1 MYRLYGSIAL
11 TSLVYVTCLQGCKTK
26 EDGSGVKG
34 DEIVADDFIITSRAD
49 SSLDLGYGID
59 AASMETRRRCI
70 EDASLKPVDPNAP
83 VVPNTDNNGTS
94 GGGAGLSLAETGFSL
109 DESDEDA
116 VYANCAKRRTS
127 DSCIIVKFCKDETAL
142 KATLSSS
149 IKGAGT
155 YASFKGTASSSSS
168 ANASSNSEKSYLVVK
183 AMYIKDVKDIDVPLI
198 RSDIMGGLKTNTVDS
213 KSQFLTA
220 CGDKYVQFVARGGEL
235 IAVAELKKDS
245 KEAKFAQEN
254 QLKIREMASG
264 ARAEAS
270 TSANFEASRSLMQ
283 TTVQV
288 SEISGDDTVAMNL
301 EQAIEKV
308 QNFKKTVNANPNP
321 SIMSFGL
328 QPYSTA
334 SFKDDSGKI
343 QLIDT
348 ALLPLRAKV
357 TTALGKSEL
366 TNIFASLETAK
377 KMQEHYTLL
386 LEYFPDKV
394 NAAFGGDISVKINE
408 LQEYIGLATTAIN
421 KCRTGETQDC
431 DFPAFNRKIFEP
443 KDTRKLVELMSTVA
457 LNRRPSGL
465 YCTFDNDSTR
475 YIYDLWVHSKQNI
488 MKFQYEAGFW
498 GLNSPIYDIPFSE
511 NPEFFTRYQANALSS
526 KEVADFMNSALKK
539 RSGMSGAATG
549 GWGIKTCF
557 VK

>member
-11 TSLVYVTCLQGCKTK
+11 TSLVFVTGLNGCKTK
-26 EDGSGVKG
+26 SDESDVKG

-59 AASMETRRRCI
+59 AATMETKRRCI
-70 EDASLKPVDPNAP
+70 EDGTIKPVDPAAQ
-83 VVPNTDNNGTS
+83 VIPNTDNNNS
-94 GGGAGLSLAETGFSL
+94 GAGGLSLVDEGFSL

-127 DSCIIVKFCKDETAL
+127 DSCILVKFCKDEASL

-149 IKGAGT
+149 IKGSGA
-155 YASFKGTASSSSS
+155 YQNFKGTAS
-168 ANASSNSEKSYLVVK
+168 ASSNAAISSSKENSYLVIK
-183 AMYIKDVKDIDVPLI
+183 AIYIKEVKDIDVPLI
-198 RSDIMGGLKTNTVDS
+198 RQDIMGGLKANTADS
-213 KSQFLTA
+213 KAQFLTA
-220 CGDKYVQFVARGGEL
+220 CGDKYVQFVAYGGEL

-254 QLKIREMASG
+254 QLKFKEMATG
-264 ARAEAS
+264 VTAAVS
-270 TSANFEASRSLMQ
+270 TAANLEISRSLMQ
-283 TTVQV
+283 TSVQV
-288 SEISGDDTVAMNL
+288 AEVSGDDTVAMNL
-301 EQAIEKV
+301 EQVMEKL
-308 QNFKKTVNANPNP
+308 QNFKKTVNSNPNP

-334 SFKDDSGKI
+334 SYKDESGKI

-348 ALLPLRAKV
+348 AVLPLRAKV
-357 TTALGKSEL
+357 TTAFGKAQLS
-366 TNIFASLETAK
+366 NMFSSLETAR
-377 KMQEHYTLL
+377 KMHEHYTLL
-386 LEYFPDKV
+386 SEYFPDKI
-394 NAAFGGDISVKINE
+394 NSAFGGDINVKINE
-408 LQEYIGLATTAIN
+408 LQEYIGLATEAIN
-421 KCRTGETQDC
+421 KCRTGVAQDC

-443 KDTRKLVELMSTVA
+443 KETRKLVELMSVVA

-465 YCTFDNDSTR
+465 YCTFDNNSTR
-475 YIYDLWVHSKQNI
+475 YIYDLWVNRKQNI

-511 NPEFFTRYQANALSS
+511 IPEFFTRYQANALSS
-526 KEVADFMNSALKK
+526 TEVAEFMNAVLKK
-539 RSGMSGAATG
+539 RSGTSGASTG
-549 GWGIKTCF
+549 GWGIKSCF